1 MSRRTRG
8 RALIINILFS
18 SSQQQRHG
26 SRADYANISQCLK
39 DLGFELVKAEQQLT
53 DLTAQVFTHFYVISP
68 VHVSAIKCE
77 IKFYLKVLFLKSTK
91 LILKF
96 LECHYLDI
104 ERLFYKL
111 FDCNILVCSNLN
123 NS

>member
-39 DLGFELVKAEQQLT
+39 DLGFDLVKTEQQLT
-53 DLTAQVFTHFYVISP
+53 DLTAQVHLQYLVIVRLSP
-68 VHVSAIKCE
+68 VLV
-77 IKFYLKVLFLKSTK
+77 
-91 LILKF
+91 
-96 LECHYLDI
+96 CHISRLDI
-104 ERLFYKL
+104 LLTKKL
-111 FDCNILVCSNLN
+111 DFRTNKNHFTVFLQN
-123 NS
+123 NSLTIIKNYM